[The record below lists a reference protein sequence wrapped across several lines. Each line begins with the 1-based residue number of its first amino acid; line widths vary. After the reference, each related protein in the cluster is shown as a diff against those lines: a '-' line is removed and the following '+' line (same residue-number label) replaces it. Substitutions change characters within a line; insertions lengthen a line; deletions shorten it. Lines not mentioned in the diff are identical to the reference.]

1 MGIAGSD
8 QERFEELFPGSIYL
22 RAHPAFEGAQSLK
35 SEQSKKCLINDN
47 KCGAFARS
55 EE

>member
-1 MGIAGSD
+1 MGIAGSS
-8 QERFEELFPGSIYL
+8 QERFEELFPCSIY
-22 RAHPAFEGAQSLK
+22 RCTHPAFDGAQSLK
-35 SEQSKKCLINDN
+35 SGQSKKCLINDN